1 MRGMFAR
8 LLRILAAALAASVLL
23 VAPPLPE
30 AEAQTRGQ
38 IRRARALFAR
48 GIRLYDRQR
57 YTQALRVFTR
67 AYQLAPAPPIVF
79 NIAQCH
85 QALGADER
93 AVESYELYLQ
103 VAPDA
108 PNRAAVERK
117 IRQLR
122 AHIAAEQR
130 ARERQIAREVRR
142 EQREIAD
149 DEQVRT
155 QDEEDGGGGGSV
167 SLVTWI
173 TLGTGVVAT
182 GVGALF
188 HLDAVAQQDAL
199 DDPQLDCSRAIAR
212 CLDIVETGDRSA
224 MARTILLSAGGAI
237 LVTGVVMFILDL
249 GSDDEEASE
258 ELTLRSVIGPEEAR
272 LEVRGAW

>member
-1 MRGMFAR
+1 MREMCAR
-8 LLRILAAALAASVLL
+8 LLRILAAALAACVLV

-48 GIRLYDRQR
+48 GIRLYDRHR

-93 AVESYELYLQ
+93 ALESYELYLQ

-108 PNRAAVERK
+108 PNRAAVEQK

-130 ARERQIAREVRR
+130 ARERQIAREVSR

-149 DEQVRT
+149 DEQVRAE
-155 QDEEDGGGGGSV
+155 EEDEGGGGSV

-199 DDPQLDCSRAIAR
+199 DDPQLECSRAIAR

-224 MARTILLSAGGAI
+224 MLRTILLSAGGAI
-237 LVTGVVMFILDL
+237 LVSGVVMMILDL
-249 GSDDEEASE
+249 GSDDDDASD
-258 ELTLRSVIGPEEAR
+258 ELTLRPVIGPAEAR